1 MIACAD
7 KAVYLHDAV
16 LSYRQDNEN
25 SSVNSS
31 AKVFCVNTEYAE
43 IERWIREDY
52 ARDHVSVDVARVLK
66 FNQLIKYDSYMWNY
80 VRWRL
85 SSIRSSWFRWPRS
98 SKRPWTPGTFRLT
111 TSSRGS
117 AQISLPS
124 SKILRAGL
132 TSIRVLR
139 RMVPW
144 GVLSITPRLE
154 AQAWLLPS
162 SSNR

>member
-1 MIACAD
+1 M
-7 KAVYLHDAV
+7 
-16 LSYRQDNEN
+16 
-25 SSVNSS
+25 
-31 AKVFCVNTEYAE
+31 
-43 IERWIREDY
+43 
-52 ARDHVSVDVARVLK
+52 LK

-80 VRWRL
+80 VRL
-85 SSIRSSWFRWPRS
+85 APKFYKDFLMQMAKEFQAALDAGS
-98 SKRPWTPGTFRLT
+98 FRLT

-117 AQISLPS
+117 ARISLPS

-154 AQAWLLPS
+154 AQAWSPPS